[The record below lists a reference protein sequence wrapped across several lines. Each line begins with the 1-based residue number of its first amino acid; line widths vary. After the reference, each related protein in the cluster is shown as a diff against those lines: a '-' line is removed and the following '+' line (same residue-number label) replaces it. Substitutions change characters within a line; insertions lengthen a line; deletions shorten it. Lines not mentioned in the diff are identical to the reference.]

1 MMPRSLSQTGP
12 EKRRFTWPKG
22 TPQIIALLLV
32 LLVDSLVAPHFYQV
46 VLQDGR
52 LFGSPIDI
60 LNRAAPVAL
69 LAIGM
74 TLVIATGGIDL
85 SVGAVM
91 AIAGATAASM
101 TVAGHSLPV
110 VLLAALAAGAL
121 AGLWNGILVA
131 VLKIQPFVATLILM
145 VAGRGVA
152 QLITA
157 GQIVTFDSPAL
168 AWLGSG
174 SFLLFPTP
182 VIVAAATLLLFWLF
196 TRKTA
201 LGMFIEAVGI
211 NIRAAKNAG
220 VNTRIV
226 VMLAYVLSGVCA
238 AIAGIIVAADIR
250 GADAN
255 NAGLWLELD
264 AILAVVIGGASLMGG
279 RFNLLLSVVG
289 ALIIQGMNT
298 GILLSGFPP
307 ELNQVVKAVVVLCV
321 LIVQSPR
328 FIGLLK
334 GVRGHDKTYFTID
347 DHPCGVCAGLP
358 LLPDPVPR
366 FCLNAGDLQY
376 PDG

>member
-1 MMPRSLSQTGP
+1 MPRTVPQSGQP
-12 EKRRFTWPKG
+12 KRRFSWPKG
-22 TPQIIALLLV
+22 MPQIIALLLV
-32 LLVDSLVAPHFYQV
+32 LAVDSLVAPHFFQV
-46 VLQDGR
+46 LLQDGR

-110 VLLAALAAGAL
+110 VLLAALGAGAL

-152 QLITA
+152 QLITS

-168 AWLGSG
+168 SWLGSG
-174 SFLLFPTP
+174 SLLLLPTP
-182 VIVAAATLLLFWLF
+182 VIIAVATLLLFWLF
-196 TRKTA
+196 TRRTA

-226 VMLAYVLSGVCA
+226 VMLAYVLSGICA

-264 AILAVVIGGASLMGG
+264 AILAVVIGGGSLMGG
-279 RFNLLLSVVG
+279 RFNLLLSVMG

-334 GVRGHDKTYFTID
+334 GVRGRDKT
-347 DHPCGVCAGLP
+347 
-358 LLPDPVPR
+358 
-366 FCLNAGDLQY
+366 
-376 PDG
+376 

>member
-1 MMPRSLSQTGP
+1 MPRTVSQSGQP
-12 EKRRFTWPKG
+12 KRRLSWPKG
-22 TPQIIALLLV
+22 MPQIIALLLV
-32 LLVDSLVAPHFYQV
+32 LAVDSLVAPHFFQIL
-46 VLQDGR
+46 LQDGR

-110 VLLAALAAGAL
+110 VLLAALGAGAL

-152 QLITA
+152 QLITS

-168 AWLGSG
+168 SWLGSG
-174 SFLLFPTP
+174 SLLLLPTP
-182 VIVAAATLLLFWLF
+182 VIIAVATLLLFWLF
-196 TRKTA
+196 TRRTA

-226 VMLAYVLSGVCA
+226 VMLAYVLSGICA

-264 AILAVVIGGASLMGG
+264 AILAVVIGGGSLMGG

-334 GVRGHDKTYFTID
+334 GVRGRDKT
-347 DHPCGVCAGLP
+347 
-358 LLPDPVPR
+358 
-366 FCLNAGDLQY
+366 
-376 PDG
+376 

>member
-1 MMPRSLSQTGP
+1 M
-12 EKRRFTWPKG
+12 
-22 TPQIIALLLV
+22 PQIAALMLV
-32 LLVDSLVAPHFYQV
+32 LLVDGLVADHFFQI

-91 AIAGATAASM
+91 AIAGATAATL
-101 TVAGHSLPV
+101 TVGGHSLAV
-110 VLLAALAAGAL
+110 VILASLGVGVL

-152 QLITA
+152 QLITS
-157 GQIVTFDSPAL
+157 GQIVTFNSPSL

-174 SFLLFPTP
+174 SLFFFPTP
-182 VIVAAATLLLFWLF
+182 VIIAIVTLLAFWLF

-220 VNTRIV
+220 VSTRLI
-226 VMLAYVLSGVCA
+226 VMLTYMLSGLCA

-279 RFNLLLSVVG
+279 RFNLALSVVG

-328 FIGLLK
+328 FIGLIK
-334 GVRGHDKTYFTID
+334 GVRRHDKT
-347 DHPCGVCAGLP
+347 
-358 LLPDPVPR
+358 
-366 FCLNAGDLQY
+366 
-376 PDG
+376 

>member
-1 MMPRSLSQTGP
+1 MMSSSVS
-12 EKRRFTWPKG
+12 G
-22 TPQIIALLLV
+22 TPPGKRPWRWPRGAPQFAALALV
-32 LLVDSLVAPHFYQV
+32 LLADSLVSSHFFQIV
-46 VLQDGR
+46 IQDGR

-91 AIAGATAASM
+91 AIAGATAATL
-101 TVAGHSLPV
+101 TVQGHSLAV
-110 VLLAALAAGAL
+110 VLLSALGVGVL
-121 AGLWNGILVA
+121 AGLWNGVLVA

-168 AWLGSG
+168 AWIGSG
-174 SFLLFPTP
+174 SLLWLPTP
-182 VIVAAATLLLFWLF
+182 VIIAVVTLVLCWLLI
-196 TRKTA
+196 RKTA
-201 LGMFIEAVGI
+201 LGLFIEAVGI
-211 NIRAAKNAG
+211 NARAAKNAG
-220 VNTRIV
+220 VNTRIL
-226 VMLAYVLSGVCA
+226 VMLTYVLSGVCA
-238 AIAGIIVAADIR
+238 AIAGVIVAADIR

-264 AILAVVIGGASLMGG
+264 AILAVVIGTGSLLGG
-279 RFNLLLSVVG
+279 RFNMLLSVVG

-307 ELNQVVKAVVVLCV
+307 EMNQVVKAIVVLIV
-321 LIVQSPR
+321 LVVQSPR
-328 FIGLLK
+328 FIALLK
-334 GVRGHDKTYFTID
+334 RMRRNDQT
-347 DHPCGVCAGLP
+347 
-358 LLPDPVPR
+358 
-366 FCLNAGDLQY
+366 
-376 PDG
+376 

>member
-60 LNRAAPVAL
+60 LNRAAPVA
-69 LAIGM
+69 
-74 TLVIATGGIDL
+74 
-85 SVGAVM
+85 
-91 AIAGATAASM
+91 
-101 TVAGHSLPV
+101 
-110 VLLAALAAGAL
+110 
-121 AGLWNGILVA
+121 
-131 VLKIQPFVATLILM
+131 VATLILM

-334 GVRGHDKTYFTID
+334 GVRGHDKT
-347 DHPCGVCAGLP
+347 
-358 LLPDPVPR
+358 
-366 FCLNAGDLQY
+366 
-376 PDG
+376 

>member
-1 MMPRSLSQTGP
+1 MPQLL
-12 EKRRFTWPKG
+12 
-22 TPQIIALLLV
+22 ALILV
-32 LLVDSLVAPHFYQV
+32 LVADSLVAPHFFQI

-85 SVGAVM
+85 SVGAIM

-101 TVAGHSLPV
+101 TVAGHSLPI
-110 VLLAALAAGAL
+110 VLLAAIGSGVL
-121 AGLWNGILVA
+121 AGLWNGVLVA
-131 VLKIQPFVATLILM
+131 ILKIQPFVATLILM

-152 QLITA
+152 QLITS
-157 GQIVTFDSPAL
+157 GQIVTFNAPSL
-168 AWLGSG
+168 SWLGSG
-174 SFLLFPTP
+174 SLLLFPTP
-182 VIVAAATLLLFWLF
+182 VIIALITLVVFWLF

-220 VNTRIV
+220 VNTRVV
-226 VMLAYVLSGVCA
+226 VMLTYVLSGVCA
-238 AIAGIIVAADIR
+238 AIAGIIVTADIR

-264 AILAVVIGGASLMGG
+264 AILAVVIGGGSLMGG
-279 RFNLLLSVVG
+279 RFNLLLSIVG

-307 ELNQVVKAVVVLCV
+307 ELNQVVKAVVVMCV

-328 FIGLLK
+328 FIDLIK
-334 GVRGHDKTYFTID
+334 RSRGHDKT
-347 DHPCGVCAGLP
+347 
-358 LLPDPVPR
+358 
-366 FCLNAGDLQY
+366 
-376 PDG
+376 

>member
-1 MMPRSLSQTGP
+1 MSRSLSQTG
-12 EKRRFTWPKG
+12 EAKRRFTWPTG
-22 TPQIIALLLV
+22 TPQIVALLLV
-32 LLVDSLVAPHFYQV
+32 LLVDSLVAPHFFQIV
-46 VLQDGR
+46 VQDGR

-110 VLLAALAAGAL
+110 VLLAALGSGVL

-152 QLITA
+152 QLITS
-157 GQIVTFDSPAL
+157 GQIGTFNSPA
-168 AWLGSG
+168 WIGSG
-174 SFLLFPTP
+174 NFLFFPTP
-182 VIVAAATLLLFWLF
+182 VIVALVTLVVFWLF

-220 VNTRIV
+220 VNTRLM
-226 VMLAYVLSGVCA
+226 VMLTYVLSGVCA
-238 AIAGIIVAADIR
+238 AIAGVIVAADIR

-264 AILAVVIGGASLMGG
+264 AILAVVIGGGSLMGG

-289 ALIIQGMNT
+289 ALFNQGMNT
-298 GILLSGFPP
+298 GILLSGFQP
-307 ELNQVVKAVVVLCV
+307 ELNQVVKAVVVLIV

-328 FIGLLK
+328 FITLIK
-334 GVRGHDKTYFTID
+334 GNRGHDKT
-347 DHPCGVCAGLP
+347 
-358 LLPDPVPR
+358 
-366 FCLNAGDLQY
+366 
-376 PDG
+376 